1 MLSVVNFFRGY
12 LEVEIEGPYPER
24 FINICSQNGINFWNL
39 NRIGSDMLTARVRV
53 LEIARLRELARN
65 ALCEV
70 RVLSRKGAPFFV
82 WRFRK
87 RFVFIAGFVFFALV
101 LYFTS
106 IRIWDISVQGKIK
119 VSEER
124 ILRHLRE
131 IGVGIGTPSADI
143 DPEFIENI
151 MLLRIP
157 ELRWLTVNVKGSKAT
172 VEVRERS
179 EPPKIVDK
187 RIPCNV
193 VAGRGGIITKIVVL
207 DGSAQ
212 VEAGDTVTEG
222 QLLASGIMDTAV
234 GMRLVHARAEVLA
247 RTWYT
252 VTAKIPAIIDIKEY
266 TEGKIQKNAVIF
278 AGRRLNLYFSSSI
291 PYERCDKIIQK
302 TRLSL
307 PGGYVLPITWIT
319 ESYHEYN
326 TYRGQLD
333 AEVAAYILRQGLK
346 SRLEKMVPDG
356 EIVRTDYTLKLDGNF
371 YTMTL
376 TAECL
381 EDIAKTVEIPI
392 NIRTGG

>member
-1 MLSVVNFFRGY
+1 MLSVVNFLRGY
-12 LEVEIEGPYPER
+12 LEVEILGPYPER
-24 FINICSQNGINFWNL
+24 FINICSQNGISFWNL
-39 NRIGSDMLTARVRV
+39 NREDRNRLTARVRV
-53 LEIARLRELARN
+53 MEIARLRELAHN

-87 RFVFIAGFVFFALV
+87 RYLFIAGFIFFATV
-101 LYFTS
+101 IYFS
-106 IRIWDISVQGKIK
+106 SLRIWDISVHGNQKI
-119 VSEER
+119 SEER
-124 ILRHLRE
+124 ILRNLRE
-131 IGVGIGTPSADI
+131 IGVGIGTPSSRI

-157 ELRWLTVNVKGSKAT
+157 ELRWLTVNVKGSKAM
-172 VEVRERS
+172 VEVRERD
-179 EPPKIVDK
+179 EPPRIIDD

-193 VAGRGGIITKIVVL
+193 VARKGGIIQKLVVL
-207 DGSAQ
+207 EGSAQ
-212 VEAGDTVTEG
+212 VEVGDTVTEG
-222 QLLASGIMDTAV
+222 QLLASGVVDTVV

-252 VTAKIPAIIDIKEY
+252 LAAKIPAKINIKEF
-266 TEGKIQKNAVIF
+266 TGEKIQKSAVVF
-278 AGRRLNLYFSSSI
+278 AGQRLNLYFNSSI
-291 PYERCDKIIQK
+291 PYERCDKIIKK

-319 ESYHEYN
+319 ESYLEYN
-326 TYRGQLD
+326 THQGQLD
-333 AEVAAYILRQGLK
+333 AEVAAYILRESLRGL
-346 SRLEKMVPDG
+346 LEEMVPEG
-356 EIVRTDYTLKLDGNF
+356 EIVRTDYTLRLDGEF